1 MRLWVTGYRSYE
13 LNVFNDKDPKKDVI
27 KAVLKSNLKTR
38 ADNGLSWIITGG
50 QLGVEQWAVE
60 TALELKKE
68 YADLKVALMLPFADF
83 GQNWQVNKQQY
94 LLKLKQAVDFSASVS
109 KQPYRSPQ
117 QLKNYQK
124 FMLGHT
130 DGALLVYDPD
140 YPGKNKFDYQAIKRQ
155 QEKSEYAT
163 ELLDMFDLQD
173 AAAELAEQQKERNDD
188 GE

>member
-83 GQNWQVNKQQY
+83 GQNWQENKQQY
-94 LLKLKQAVDFSASVS
+94 LLKLKQSVDFSASVS